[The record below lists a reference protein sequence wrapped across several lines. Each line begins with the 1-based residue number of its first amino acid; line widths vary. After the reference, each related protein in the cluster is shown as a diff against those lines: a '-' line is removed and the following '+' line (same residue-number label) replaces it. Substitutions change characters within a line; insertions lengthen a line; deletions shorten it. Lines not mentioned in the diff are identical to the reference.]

1 MDSWALIYPLEQKG
15 SMSKVQQIRTFI
27 EEVVVESKKVTWP
40 SWEDL
45 KASTWVVIVA
55 VLVITVFI
63 FVVDRVIGFPV
74 GFIF

>member
-1 MDSWALIYPLEQKG
+1 
-15 SMSKVQQIRTFI
+15 MSKVQQLRTFV

-55 VLVITVFI
+55 CFIITVFI
-63 FVVDRVIGFPV
+63 FIVDKIIAVPV
-74 GFIF
+74 GFLF

>member
-1 MDSWALIYPLEQKG
+1 
-15 SMSKVQQIRTFI
+15 MSKVQQLRTFV

-55 VLVITVFI
+55 CFIITVFVFI
-63 FVVDRVIGFPV
+63 VDKIIAVPV
-74 GFIF
+74 GLLF

>member
-1 MDSWALIYPLEQKG
+1 
-15 SMSKVQQIRTFI
+15 MSKVQQLRIFV

-55 VLVITVFI
+55 CFIITVFI
-63 FVVDRVIGFPV
+63 FIVDKIIAVPV
-74 GFIF
+74 GLLF

>member
-1 MDSWALIYPLEQKG
+1 
-15 SMSKVQQIRTFI
+15 MSKVQQVKGFV

-55 VLVITVFI
+55 VFFVTVFI
-63 FVVDRVIGFPV
+63 FIVDRIISFPV